1 MSGGDLTILVAL
13 AAGLIS
19 FLSPCVLPLV
29 PAYLGQLSAISVVGR
44 DTADASR
51 WSALRQAIA
60 FVIGF
65 TAVFTIIGVT
75 ATYLGQGLVDFLP
88 GLRVVGGALLI
99 VLGLNLAGI
108 LRVPALERTWRPLD
122 AGAAGSLATTTGSI
136 ALSTPTPTAGGRPSF
151 AERLGGRLVGTH
163 GGWLASLGLGAIF
176 AIGWTPCIGIIL
188 GGILT
193 MAATSGTVA
202 QGTILLVAYC
212 LGLGLPFVAIAL
224 AYDRA
229 PGLLRPLL
237 RHGRTVSLIGGLL
250 VAAIGVAMV
259 LDLLRLLPQYF
270 TFNTAI

>member
-1 MSGGDLTILVAL
+1 MTAGSNLTIVVAL
-13 AAGLIS
+13 SAGLIS

-44 DTADASR
+44 DPAERTR
-51 WSALRQAIA
+51 WRAVRQSIA
-60 FVIGF
+60 FVAGF
-65 TAVFTIIGVT
+65 TAIFSVIGLT
-75 ATYLGQGLVDFLP
+75 ATYLGQGLVDVLP
-88 GLRVVGGALLI
+88 ILRTVGGAALI

-108 LRVPALERTWRPLD
+108 LRIPILEQTWRPLD
-122 AGAAGSLATTTGSI
+122 AGAAAGLAATTGSI
-136 ALSTPTPTAGGRPSF
+136 ALATPGGAAPSR
-151 AERLGGRLVGTH
+151 ADRLGGRVVGSN

-176 AIGWTPCIGIIL
+176 AVGWTPCIGIIL

-202 QGTILLVAYC
+202 QGAILLVAYC
-212 LGLGLPFVAIAL
+212 LGLGLPFIAIAL

-229 PGLLRPLL
+229 PAVLGPLL
-237 RHGRTVSLIGGLL
+237 RHGRTVALIGGLL
-250 VAAIGVAMV
+250 VAAIGLAMV

>member
-1 MSGGDLTILVAL
+1 VTSAQNLTIILAL
-13 AAGLIS
+13 GAGLLS

-44 DTADASR
+44 DPAERSR
-51 WSALRQAIA
+51 WRAVQQAIA
-60 FVIGF
+60 FVAGF
-65 TAVFTIIGVT
+65 TVVFTIVGVT
-75 ATYLGQGLVDFLP
+75 ATYLGQGLIDLLP
-88 GLRVVGGALLI
+88 LLRVLGGAALI

-108 LRVPALERTWRPLD
+108 LRIPVLEQTWRPLD
-122 AGAAGSLATTTGSI
+122 TGAAGSLATATGSI
-136 ALSTPTPTAGGRPSF
+136 ALTSPGAPARPGF
-151 AERLGGRLVGTH
+151 ADRLGRRLVGTR
-163 GGWLASLGLGAIF
+163 GGWVASLGLGAIF

-202 QGTILLVAYC
+202 QGTILLIAYC
-212 LGLGLPFVAIAL
+212 LGLGIPFLAIAI

-229 PGLLRPLL
+229 PALLQPLL

-250 VAAIGVAMV
+250 VAAIGLAMV